1 MYDMKA
7 LHEAKSVDDAVRLLL
22 EYPQAQII
30 AGGSD
35 VLVQM
40 REGKRAGAELVSIYG
55 LDELRGV
62 VMEEDGTIRIGS
74 LTSFSH
80 ITKDPIIQKYINVLG
95 EAVDMVGG
103 PQIRNIGTIGGNTC
117 NGVTSA
123 DSASTLFAWD
133 AVIELAGPDGIRRIP
148 IKDFYIKAGKV
159 DLRPGEIQTAILIP
173 REAYEG
179 YEGYYIKYAMR
190 NAMDIATLGCSVNVK
205 LSEDKKTFTDV
216 RIAYG
221 VAGPVP
227 MRAVHAE
234 AAGRGLEVTEENI
247 GKIGDTVLEDV
258 TPRDSW
264 RASKAFREHISK
276 LLCKRALREAVRR
289 AGGVIPEE
297 SQAAMAPNTSDNE
310 ETVTGEKKEAPASI
324 SGASEGSETAKHTI
338 MTDSESGK
346 QYKLVRCRINGV
358 ERETMVDVRA
368 SLTDMLRNDYSL
380 TSVKK
385 GCEVGECGACNVII
399 DGECYNSCI
408 YLAVWADGK
417 EIRTLEGLMGPD
429 GELSDIQQAFIDEAA
444 VQCGFCTPG
453 VIMSAVEILE
463 SGKEYTRDELRKQLS
478 GHLCRCTGYENILN
492 AVEKTMKKRLGKL

>member
-7 LHEAKSVDDAVRLLL
+7 LHEAKSVDDAVRLLQ
-22 EYPQAQII
+22 EYPQAQVI

-62 VMEEDGTIRIGS
+62 TIEEDGTIRIGS

-133 AVIELAGPDGIRRIP
+133 AVIELTGPDGIRRIP

-159 DLRPGEIQTAILIP
+159 DLRPGEIQNAILIP

-179 YEGYYIKYAMR
+179 YEGHYIKYAMR

-205 LSEDKKTFTDV
+205 LSDDKKTFTDI

-234 AAGRGLEVTEENI
+234 AAGRGLKVTEENI
-247 GKIGDTVLEDV
+247 EKIGDTVLEDV

-289 AGGVIPEE
+289 AGGMTVE
-297 SQAAMAPNTSDNE
+297 QAPAVSNSRTV
-310 ETVTGEKKEAPASI
+310 ETLEKKEQTDVS
-324 SGASEGSETAKHTI
+324 SGASRHTI

-385 GCEVGECGACNVII
+385 GCEVGECGACNVMI

-417 EIRTLEGLMGPD
+417 EIRTLEGLMGPN

-463 SGKEYTRDELRKQLS
+463 SGKEYTRDELRKLLS